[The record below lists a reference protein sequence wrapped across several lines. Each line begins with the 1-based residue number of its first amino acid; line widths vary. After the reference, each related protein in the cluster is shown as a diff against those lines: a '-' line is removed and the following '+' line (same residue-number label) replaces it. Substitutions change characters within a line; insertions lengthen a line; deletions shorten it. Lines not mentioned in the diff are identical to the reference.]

1 MSNEKNSQNK
11 SGELKK
17 PPYVTRTN
25 QPWTT
30 VFAEDL
36 NKKKKEDTPA
46 ETKLDLSQFVKVEKV
61 QDDKSTTIPAPVS
74 EAEKD
79 KADTV
84 NKGNVQNV
92 TPIPTPEHKFRPK
105 GSSQQSKP
113 SDEFETKPVM
123 EAAPAVNEKKSF
135 VKPDS
140 SQPDDD
146 SDSFVSPSF
155 GGFKNPYAEEEEEPE
170 DKQKKKKSEPKA
182 AEEKAAKPQA
192 AVKSHK
198 GGNVI
203 LGVSCVVLAASV
215 VVMGMTIA
223 ESRKSDSI
231 VYPSTGSALN
241 ISADVATTDTD
252 FENQEALTPVVSM
265 TSDGNTW
272 TLSSSTFL
280 ITDGES
286 KVAVAVDSADSI
298 KYDGAALQYERNGVT
313 YLVRMVSDSSYLGN
327 STMTEHEDG
336 ATHMITGIEGIGNG
350 KVLVV
355 IATYGA
361 TGDESINDA
370 ANEEV
375 TALLSSAAPANDG
388 ASLLLDNVPADF
400 DGRTLSLT
408 NERVLV
414 KDGDS
419 EVVFA
424 PASYNADDIQ
434 FTDTK
439 QTLSGFTVARSDYAD
454 SDSSKTYLV
463 EGTDH
468 NFLAVTNNEDLLNSI
483 LQVQ

>member
-1 MSNEKNSQNK
+1 MSNEKNSQNN
-11 SGELKK
+11 SGELKT
-17 PPYVTRTN
+17 PPYATRTN

-36 NKKKKEDTPA
+36 NKKKEEDTPA

-92 TPIPTPEHKFRPK
+92 TPIPTPEHKFRPR

-123 EAAPAVNEKKSF
+123 EAAPAATEEKP
-135 VKPDS
+135 VAKPES
-140 SQPDDD
+140 RQLDDD

-155 GGFKNPYAEEEEEPE
+155 GGFKNPYADEEEPE
-170 DKQKKKKSEPKA
+170 EKQKKKKSEPKA

-231 VYPSTGSALN
+231 VYPSTGSTLN
-241 ISADVATTDTD
+241 ISADVATTDTNC
-252 FENQEALTPVVSM
+252 EKQEALTPVVSM
-265 TSDGNTW
+265 TSDGSTW

-298 KYDGAALQYERNGVT
+298 KYDGAALQYERSGVT
-313 YLVRMVSDSSYLGN
+313 YLVRLVSDSSYLGG

-463 EGTDH
+463 EGTDR

>member
-36 NKKKKEDTPA
+36 NKKKEEDAPA

-74 EAEKD
+74 EAKKD

-92 TPIPTPEHKFRPK
+92 TPIPTPEHKFRPR

-123 EAAPAVNEKKSF
+123 EAAPAATEEKP
-135 VKPDS
+135 VAKPES
-140 SQPDDD
+140 RQLDDD

-155 GGFKNPYAEEEEEPE
+155 GGFKNPYADEEEPE
-170 DKQKKKKSEPKA
+170 EKQKKKKSEPKA
-182 AEEKAAKPQA
+182 AKEKAAKPQA

-231 VYPSTGSALN
+231 VYPSTGSTLN
-241 ISADVATTDTD
+241 ISADVATTDTN

-265 TSDGNTW
+265 TSDGSTW

-298 KYDGAALQYERNGVT
+298 KYDGAALQYERSGVT
-313 YLVRMVSDSSYLGN
+313 YLVRLVSDSSYLGG

-463 EGTDH
+463 EGTDR

>member
-1 MSNEKNSQNK
+1 MSNEKNSQNG

-17 PPYVTRTN
+17 PPYVTRSN

-36 NKKKKEDTPA
+36 NKKKEENSPT

-61 QDDKSTTIPAPVS
+61 QDDEPVPTQ
-74 EAEKD
+74 EAKKN

-105 GSSQQSKP
+105 DSSQQSKP

-123 EAAPAVNEKKSF
+123 EEIPTISEEKSAA
-135 VKPDS
+135 KPES
-140 SQPDDD
+140 NKQDDD

-155 GGFKNPYAEEEEEPE
+155 GGFKNPYADEELEEKLE
-170 DKQKKKKSEPKA
+170 DKKPVPKETEDKVDKPKA
-182 AEEKAAKPQA
+182 TA
-192 AVKSHK
+192 KSHK
-198 GGNVI
+198 SGNVI

-215 VVMGMTIA
+215 VIMGMAIA

-231 VYPSTGSALN
+231 VYPSTGSTLN
-241 ISADVATTDTD
+241 ISADVATTDTN

-272 TLSSSTFL
+272 TLNSSTFL
-280 ITDGES
+280 IADGES
-286 KVAVAVDSADSI
+286 KVSVAVDNADSI
-298 KYDGAALQYERNGVT
+298 RYDGMALQYERSGVT
-313 YLVRMVSDSSYLGN
+313 YLVRLVSDSSYLGG

-336 ATHMITGIEGIGNG
+336 ATHMITGIESVGNG

-355 IATYGA
+355 VATYGA

-463 EGTDH
+463 EGTDR

>member
-36 NKKKKEDTPA
+36 NKKKEEDTPA

-74 EAEKD
+74 EAKKD

-92 TPIPTPEHKFRPK
+92 AAIPTPEHKVRPK

-123 EAAPAVNEKKSF
+123 EAAPAATEEKP
-135 VKPDS
+135 VAKPES
-140 SQPDDD
+140 RQLDDD

-155 GGFKNPYAEEEEEPE
+155 GGFKNPYADEEEPE
-170 DKQKKKKSEPKA
+170 EKQKKKKSEPKA

-231 VYPSTGSALN
+231 VYPSTGSTLN
-241 ISADVATTDTD
+241 ISADVATTDTN

-463 EGTDH
+463 EGTDR

>member
-1 MSNEKNSQNK
+1 MSNEKYSQNG

-36 NKKKKEDTPA
+36 NKKKEEDTPA

-61 QDDKSTTIPAPVS
+61 QDDTSTTIPAPVS

-92 TPIPTPEHKFRPK
+92 TPIHTPEHKFRPK
-105 GSSQQSKP
+105 DSSQQSKP
-113 SDEFETKPVM
+113 FDEFETKPVM
-123 EAAPAVNEKKSF
+123 EEIPTISEEKPAA
-135 VKPDS
+135 KPES
-140 SQPDDD
+140 NKQDDD

-155 GGFKNPYAEEEEEPE
+155 GGFKNPYADEELEEKPE
-170 DKQKKKKSEPKA
+170 DKKPVPKETEDKVDKPKA
-182 AEEKAAKPQA
+182 TA
-192 AVKSHK
+192 KSHK
-198 GGNVI
+198 SGNVI

-215 VVMGMTIA
+215 VIMGMAIA

-231 VYPSTGSALN
+231 VYPSTGSTLN
-241 ISADVATTDTD
+241 ISADVATTDTN

-272 TLSSSTFL
+272 TLNSSTFL
-280 ITDGES
+280 IADVES
-286 KVAVAVDSADSI
+286 KVSVAVDNADSI
-298 KYDGAALQYERNGVT
+298 RYDGMALQYERSGVT
-313 YLVRMVSDSSYLGN
+313 YLVRLVSDSSYLGG

-336 ATHMITGIEGIGNG
+336 ATHMITGIESVGNG

-355 IATYGA
+355 VATYGA

-375 TALLSSAAPANDG
+375 TALLSSASPANDG

-419 EVVFA
+419 EVVLA

-463 EGTDH
+463 EGTDR

>member
-36 NKKKKEDTPA
+36 NTT

-61 QDDKSTTIPAPVS
+61 QDDEPVPTQ
-74 EAEKD
+74 EAKKN

-92 TPIPTPEHKFRPK
+92 TPIPAPEHKFRPK
-105 GSSQQSKP
+105 DSSQQSKP

-123 EAAPAVNEKKSF
+123 EEIPTISEEKPAARTESNK
-135 VKPDS
+135 
-140 SQPDDD
+140 QDDD
-146 SDSFVSPSF
+146 GDSFVSPSF
-155 GGFKNPYAEEEEEPE
+155 GGFKNPYADEEPE
-170 DKQKKKKSEPKA
+170 EKPEDKKPAPKETEDKVDKPKA
-182 AEEKAAKPQA
+182 TA
-192 AVKSHK
+192 KSHK
-198 GGNVI
+198 SGNVI

-215 VVMGMTIA
+215 VIMGMTIA

-231 VYPSTGSALN
+231 VYPSTGSTLN
-241 ISADVATTDTD
+241 ISADVATTDTN

-272 TLSSSTFL
+272 TLNSSTFL

-463 EGTDH
+463 EGTDR

>member
-36 NKKKKEDTPA
+36 NKKKEEDTPA

-92 TPIPTPEHKFRPK
+92 TPILTPEHKFRPK

-123 EAAPAVNEKKSF
+123 EAAPAATEEKLA
-135 VKPDS
+135 VKPES
-140 SQPDDD
+140 RQLDDD

-155 GGFKNPYAEEEEEPE
+155 GGFKNPYADEEEPE
-170 DKQKKKKSEPKA
+170 EKQKKKKSEPKA

-231 VYPSTGSALN
+231 VYPSTGSTLN
-241 ISADVATTDTD
+241 ISADVATTDTN

-463 EGTDH
+463 EGTDR

>member
-36 NKKKKEDTPA
+36 NTT

-61 QDDKSTTIPAPVS
+61 QDDEPVPTQ
-74 EAEKD
+74 EAKKN

-92 TPIPTPEHKFRPK
+92 TPIPAPEHKFRPK
-105 GSSQQSKP
+105 DSSQQSKP

-123 EAAPAVNEKKSF
+123 EEIPTISEEKPAAKTESNK
-135 VKPDS
+135 
-140 SQPDDD
+140 QDDD
-146 SDSFVSPSF
+146 GDSFVSPSF
-155 GGFKNPYAEEEEEPE
+155 GGFKNPYADEEPE
-170 DKQKKKKSEPKA
+170 EKPEDKKPAPKETEDKVDKPKA
-182 AEEKAAKPQA
+182 TA
-192 AVKSHK
+192 KSHK
-198 GGNVI
+198 SGNVI

-215 VVMGMTIA
+215 VIMGMTIA

-231 VYPSTGSALN
+231 VYPSTGSTLN
-241 ISADVATTDTD
+241 ISADVATTDTN

-272 TLSSSTFL
+272 TLNSSTFL

-388 ASLLLDNVPADF
+388 ASLLLDNVPVEF

-419 EVVFA
+419 EVVLT

-463 EGTDH
+463 EGADR

-483 LQVQ
+483 LQIQ

>member
-1 MSNEKNSQNK
+1 MSNEKYSQNG

-36 NKKKKEDTPA
+36 NKKKEEDTPA

-123 EAAPAVNEKKSF
+123 EAAPAATEEKP
-135 VKPDS
+135 VAKPENN
-140 SQPDDD
+140 QQDDD

-155 GGFKNPYAEEEEEPE
+155 GGFKNPYADEEPE
-170 DKQKKKKSEPKA
+170 EKPEDKKPAPKETEDKVDKPKA
-182 AEEKAAKPQA
+182 TAKSN
-192 AVKSHK
+192 KS
-198 GGNVI
+198 GNVI

-231 VYPSTGSALN
+231 VYPSTGSTLN
-241 ISADVATTDTD
+241 ISADVATTDTI

-265 TSDGNTW
+265 TSDENTW

-463 EGTDH
+463 EGTDR

>member
-17 PPYVTRTN
+17 PPYATRTN

-36 NKKKKEDTPA
+36 NKKKEEDTPA
-46 ETKLDLSQFVKVEKV
+46 ETKLDLCQFVKVEKV

-92 TPIPTPEHKFRPK
+92 TPIPTPEHKFRPR

-123 EAAPAVNEKKSF
+123 EAAPAATEEKP
-135 VKPDS
+135 VAKPES
-140 SQPDDD
+140 RQLDDD

-155 GGFKNPYAEEEEEPE
+155 GGFKNPYADEEEPE
-170 DKQKKKKSEPKA
+170 EKQKKKKSEPKA
-182 AEEKAAKPQA
+182 AKEKAAKPQA

-231 VYPSTGSALN
+231 VYPSTGSTLN
-241 ISADVATTDTD
+241 ISADVATTDTN

-265 TSDGNTW
+265 TSDGSTW

-298 KYDGAALQYERNGVT
+298 KYDGAALQYERSGVT
-313 YLVRMVSDSSYLGN
+313 YLVRLVSDSSYLGG

-388 ASLLLDNVPADF
+388 ASLLLDNVPANF

-463 EGTDH
+463 EGTDR

>member
-36 NKKKKEDTPA
+36 NTT

-61 QDDKSTTIPAPVS
+61 QDDEPVPTQ
-74 EAEKD
+74 EAKKN

-92 TPIPTPEHKFRPK
+92 TPIPAPEHKFRPK
-105 GSSQQSKP
+105 DSSQQSKP

-123 EAAPAVNEKKSF
+123 EEIPTISEEKPAARTESNK
-135 VKPDS
+135 
-140 SQPDDD
+140 QDDD
-146 SDSFVSPSF
+146 GDSFVSPSF
-155 GGFKNPYAEEEEEPE
+155 GGFKNPYADEEPE
-170 DKQKKKKSEPKA
+170 EKPEDKKPAPKETEDKVDKPKA
-182 AEEKAAKPQA
+182 TA
-192 AVKSHK
+192 KSHK
-198 GGNVI
+198 SGNVI

-215 VVMGMTIA
+215 VIVGMTIA

-231 VYPSTGSALN
+231 VYPSTGSTLN
-241 ISADVATTDTD
+241 ISADVATTDTN

-272 TLSSSTFL
+272 TLNSSTFL

-388 ASLLLDNVPADF
+388 ASLLLDNVPVEF

-419 EVVFA
+419 EVVLT

-463 EGTDH
+463 EGADQ
-468 NFLAVTNNEDLLNSI
+468 NFLVVTNNEDLLNSI
-483 LQVQ
+483 LQIQ

>member
-36 NKKKKEDTPA
+36 NKKKEEDTPA

-92 TPIPTPEHKFRPK
+92 AAIPTPEHKFRPK

-123 EAAPAVNEKKSF
+123 EAAPAVNEEKLA
-135 VKPDS
+135 VKPES
-140 SQPDDD
+140 RQLDDD

-155 GGFKNPYAEEEEEPE
+155 GGFKNPYADEEEPE
-170 DKQKKKKSEPKA
+170 EKQKKKKSEPKA

-231 VYPSTGSALN
+231 VYPSTGSTLN
-241 ISADVATTDTD
+241 ISADVATTDTN
-252 FENQEALTPVVSM
+252 FENQEALTTVVSM
-265 TSDGNTW
+265 TSDGDTW

-370 ANEEV
+370 SNEEV

-463 EGTDH
+463 EGTDR

>member
-36 NKKKKEDTPA
+36 NTT

-61 QDDKSTTIPAPVS
+61 QDDEPVPTQ
-74 EAEKD
+74 EAKKN

-92 TPIPTPEHKFRPK
+92 TPIPAPEHKFRPK
-105 GSSQQSKP
+105 DSSQQSKP

-123 EAAPAVNEKKSF
+123 EEIPTISEEKPAAKTESNK
-135 VKPDS
+135 
-140 SQPDDD
+140 QDDD
-146 SDSFVSPSF
+146 GDSFVSPSF
-155 GGFKNPYAEEEEEPE
+155 GGFKNPYADEEPE
-170 DKQKKKKSEPKA
+170 EKPEDKKPAPKETEDKVDKPKA
-182 AEEKAAKPQA
+182 TA
-192 AVKSHK
+192 KSHK
-198 GGNVI
+198 SGNVI

-215 VVMGMTIA
+215 VIMGMTIA

-231 VYPSTGSALN
+231 VYPSTGSTLN
-241 ISADVATTDTD
+241 ISADVATTDTN

-272 TLSSSTFL
+272 TLNSSTFL

-375 TALLSSAAPANDG
+375 TALLSSAAPANNG
-388 ASLLLDNVPADF
+388 ASLLLDNVPVEF

-419 EVVFA
+419 EVVLT

-463 EGTDH
+463 EGADR

-483 LQVQ
+483 LQIQ

>member
-1 MSNEKNSQNK
+1 MSNEKYSQNG

-36 NKKKKEDTPA
+36 NKKKEEDTPA

-92 TPIPTPEHKFRPK
+92 TPIHTPEHKFRPK
-105 GSSQQSKP
+105 DSSQQSKP

-123 EAAPAVNEKKSF
+123 EEIPTISEEKPAA
-135 VKPDS
+135 KPES
-140 SQPDDD
+140 NKQDDD

-155 GGFKNPYAEEEEEPE
+155 GGFKNPYADEELEEKPE
-170 DKQKKKKSEPKA
+170 DKKPVPKETEDKVDKPKA
-182 AEEKAAKPQA
+182 TA
-192 AVKSHK
+192 KSHK
-198 GGNVI
+198 SGNVI

-215 VVMGMTIA
+215 VIMGMAIA

-231 VYPSTGSALN
+231 VYPSTGSTLN
-241 ISADVATTDTD
+241 ISADVATTDTN

-265 TSDGNTW
+265 TSDENTW
-272 TLSSSTFL
+272 TLNSSTFL
-280 ITDGES
+280 IADGES
-286 KVAVAVDSADSI
+286 KVSVAVDNADSI
-298 KYDGAALQYERNGVT
+298 RYDGMALQYERSGVT

-355 IATYGA
+355 IATHGA

-454 SDSSKTYLV
+454 SDSGKTYLV
-463 EGTDH
+463 EGTDR

>member
-1 MSNEKNSQNK
+1 MSNEKNSQNN

-17 PPYVTRTN
+17 PPYATRTN

-36 NKKKKEDTPA
+36 NKKKEEDTPA

-123 EAAPAVNEKKSF
+123 EAAPAVNEEKLA
-135 VKPDS
+135 VKPES
-140 SQPDDD
+140 RQLDDD

-155 GGFKNPYAEEEEEPE
+155 GGFKNPYADEEEPE
-170 DKQKKKKSEPKA
+170 EKQKKKKSEPKA

-231 VYPSTGSALN
+231 VYPSTGSTLN
-241 ISADVATTDTD
+241 ISADVATTDTN

-298 KYDGAALQYERNGVT
+298 KYDGAALQYERSGVT
-313 YLVRMVSDSSYLGN
+313 YLVRLVSDSSYLGG

-463 EGTDH
+463 EGTDR

>member
-36 NKKKKEDTPA
+36 NKKKEEDTPA

-123 EAAPAVNEKKSF
+123 EAAPAATEEKP
-135 VKPDS
+135 VAKPES
-140 SQPDDD
+140 NQQDDD

-155 GGFKNPYAEEEEEPE
+155 GGFKNPYADEEPE
-170 DKQKKKKSEPKA
+170 EKPEDKKPAPKETEDKVDKPKA
-182 AEEKAAKPQA
+182 TAKSN
-192 AVKSHK
+192 KS
-198 GGNVI
+198 GNVI

-231 VYPSTGSALN
+231 VYPSTGSTLN
-241 ISADVATTDTD
+241 ISADVATTDTN

-272 TLSSSTFL
+272 TLNSSTFL
-280 ITDGES
+280 IADGES
-286 KVAVAVDSADSI
+286 KVSVAVDNADSI
-298 KYDGAALQYERNGVT
+298 RYDGMALQYERSGVT
-313 YLVRMVSDSSYLGN
+313 YLVRLVSDSSYLGG

-336 ATHMITGIEGIGNG
+336 ATHMITGIESVGNG
-350 KVLVV
+350 KVLAVV
-355 IATYGA
+355 ATYGA

-463 EGTDH
+463 EGTDR

-483 LQVQ
+483 LQIQ